1 MYQKTWSL
9 YSSEGIDQNNNINTF
24 YEKFL
29 KVTNLTKYIKTIK
42 AWGGFQLSEDY
53 YGMVAFLEIKK
64 GFVYEVGEWPET

>member
-24 YEKFL
+24 HKKFL

-42 AWGGFQLSEDY
+42 AWGGSNYQRII
-53 YGMVAFLEIKK
+53 M
-64 GFVYEVGEWPET
+64 EWLPF

>member
-24 YEKFL
+24 HKKFL

-42 AWGGFQLSEDY
+42 AWGGVPIIRDLLWNGCLFRD
-53 YGMVAFLEIKK
+53 
-64 GFVYEVGEWPET
+64 